1 MLVLQRLDFVLF
13 LMTQQHT
20 GWGKKNLVDGYQFVD

>member
-1 MLVLQRLDFVLF
+1 MLVLQQLDFMLF

-20 GWGKKNLVDGYQFVD
+20 EWGKKNSVDGYQFID